1 MLKSSAIGNRTEK
14 TGSIIS
20 YYEMDPFKKE
30 LNLIEHKRAVIFTCT
45 YYNDV
50 RDLRFHQ
57 CISTIRHSQYIPI
70 VIVDGSPPE
79 VHEALRNTDALVFR
93 ESDRFGNGKGGALRE
108 AAQIAASLPGVNSS
122 TWLCWQEAEKSDMIR
137 CWQDFLFSTSVKD
150 SDEIITPNRDDSNFK
165 KSYPIEQYH
174 SESYG
179 NYYLN
184 CVMRRALDENTSSG
198 IGNIDW
204 HFGPFAF
211 RQKLVQL
218 WTSYKGNSY
227 DAQLVPIVHGIRK
240 GYRINTDITV
250 PFVLDEK
257 MKQQEEGNIE
267 FIEKR
272 LNQLNSLDPRVKMAW
287 SEEFYCDL

>member
-1 MLKSSAIGNRTEK
+1 
-14 TGSIIS
+14 
-20 YYEMDPFKKE
+20 MDPFKKE

-93 ESDRFGNGKGGALRE
+93 ESDHFGNGKGGALRE